1 MSGNVISVLALSTMA
16 LVAVTGLLPAEVGT
30 QQAATIDERL
40 VVVHAQIARAELED
54 EQATDDSV
62 KMLIAVRL
70 AILRNTEAMLE
81 QKKIALEQGIT
92 LTYAV
97 EGEVYRPEPP
107 TPELIAKLEAAIAE
121 TETQVDGAIARAATP
136 PDGTARSATASVATL
151 ENTLAMLRQRWYAAT
166 YSIPYILVDADA
178 EPEAVAEPE
187 AAAATPAAAVA
198 SSQPPAAGGGVE
210 IVEIN
215 LRITDTTTTWWE
227 MSWWLTLSNVN
238 DEDVRVNATIQFLDE
253 DGRVVDED
261 EVRDLRLPASQQQVF
276 RGASRIDARIA
287 PRVKSIYA
295 KIQYIRD

>member
-107 TPELIAKLEAAIAE
+107 TPELIAKLEAAIAA

-210 IVEIN
+210 IVEIT

-261 EVRDLRLPASQQQVF
+261 EVRDLRVPASQQQVF

>member
-107 TPELIAKLEAAIAE
+107 TPELIAKLEAAIAA

>member
-261 EVRDLRLPASQQQVF
+261 EVRDLRVPASQQQVF

>member
-30 QQAATIDERL
+30 QQAPTIDERL

-210 IVEIN
+210 IVEIT

-261 EVRDLRLPASQQQVF
+261 EVRDLRVPASQQQVF

>member
-97 EGEVYRPEPP
+97 EGAVYRPEPP
-107 TPELIAKLEAAIAE
+107 TPELIAKLEAAIAA

-166 YSIPYILVDADA
+166 YSIPYILVDAGA

-187 AAAATPAAAVA
+187 AAVATPAAAVP

-261 EVRDLRLPASQQQVF
+261 EVRDLRVPASQQQVF

-287 PRVKSIYA
+287 PRVKSIFA

>member
-166 YSIPYILVDADA
+166 YSIPYILVEAGA

-187 AAAATPAAAVA
+187 AAAATPAAAVP

-287 PRVKSIYA
+287 PRVKSIFA

>member
-287 PRVKSIYA
+287 PRVKSIFA